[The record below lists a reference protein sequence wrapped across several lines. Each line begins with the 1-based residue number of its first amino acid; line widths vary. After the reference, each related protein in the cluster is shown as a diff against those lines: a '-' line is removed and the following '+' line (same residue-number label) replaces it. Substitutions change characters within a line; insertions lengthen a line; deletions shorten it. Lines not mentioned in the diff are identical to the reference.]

1 MRTESSGLM
10 KRIASLMLAAV
21 MAVSVLTVMPEN
33 VNAADYTIGG
43 SGTQTI
49 TISDTECY
57 YATSDYA
64 WIKFKP
70 AATGYVTFSAAN
82 ASALDNYTNGSWT
95 LFDANKKQISSQD
108 KFDTSYD
115 QAYMKTNVYGV
126 QKGKTYYLRVLPIL
140 GTTITA
146 KYTKVSTKGGAKK
159 SKAKTIKKGKAV
171 KGVIT
176 AGSKASQWY
185 KFKVT
190 KNQYIKISY
199 AAKTNYAIKMTV
211 YQGNRNIGSVNPSY
225 VSSKTTS
232 QYVVNAKTKKK
243 MKVQAGTTYYVQVSR
258 YNANSS
264 GFYTLKWN

>member
-1 MRTESSGLM
+1 M
-10 KRIASLMLAAV
+10 KRIASLLLAAV
-21 MAVSVLTVMPEN
+21 MVVSVLTVMPEN
-33 VNAADYTIGG
+33 VSAADYTIGD

-57 YATSDYA
+57 YATGDYA

-82 ASALDNYTNGSWT
+82 ASTLDNYTDGTWT
-95 LFDANKKQISSQD
+95 LFDANKKQISGQD
-108 KFDTSYD
+108 KFNTSYD
-115 QAYMKTNVYGV
+115 EAYMKTNVYGV
-126 QKGKTYYLRVLPIL
+126 QKGKTYYLRIIPVL

-176 AGSKASQWY
+176 AGSNASQWY

-190 KNQYIKISY
+190 KNQYLKISY

-211 YQGNRNIGSVNPSY
+211 YQGSRSLGSLYPDY
-225 VSSKTTS
+225 KSSKMAYE
-232 QYVVNAKTKKK
+232 YVINARTKKK